1 MFSNL
6 SYAEKKDFKI
16 YDTEKKLNEP
26 AVDSLFITEWFT
38 HNECVY
44 AYGFKENVAFGH
56 VKVPICISLFV
67 LSKLPNLDF
76 LRCINGVV
84 EIELVET
91 DYNSTEI
98 SIFQRNENFNLF
110 RIRMDYFDQV
120 MALYYE
126 LKKNKTPVIYCAP
139 SYDLTTMLLLEFRH
153 KENLYLYGEITVTSS
168 EFKKDHDNINF
179 KRGQPKLRV
188 ASFDIETVSDHNFR
202 VPTGENIND
211 IVYSISIYFI
221 QNNIRFLYSIINY
234 PLLVKP
240 QVTYIK
246 HEGYDVHKIIEVLS
260 EKELLIETMKLF
272 DSFNEPTY
280 LIGYNSHSYDL
291 PFLLCR
297 CSLYSLNF
305 CNNFRY
311 VNGALTYQNLIHL
324 DLLKFMRKY
333 FSFTSYKLSNVAS
346 EILKTYNKDDINA
359 VEIRFVYRDLE
370 KTKQIKENYKYSNNS
385 FTLADIVKYNEKDTI
400 VVLKLFDML
409 AYSTVLWDI
418 CNENYLNINRIAESQ
433 QNEYLNYKLFF
444 QFLKTKHFCVALHE
458 DRYIV
463 TKNYTILVNGEN
475 LVKSSSG
482 KFAGGFNY
490 SGGIESIKNI
500 VMYDFVTY
508 YPKIMEMGIS
518 IENTVV
524 LDGKTVKLIYSE
536 LVSCKLCKFTTH
548 KGENLGLTN
557 KENDVDIASR
567 LYLADLLPNVPEIL
581 SLDEIAND
589 DKIIVVKY
597 SKSALLS
604 KFIIEQNRHREV
616 FKTNK
621 SVLDGLINRI
631 DNEIATKELISESDN
646 SASSNSDSSDDEIEI
661 SSSSALIVH
670 TTNSTGL
677 RLKIYNNVKKLPLNI
692 LYEYKKLALGEF
704 ARFGSFDTSKK
715 TENSSVYGLLG
726 SNYGILSNKAVAAA
740 VTCKG
745 RENLIK
751 TILFVE
757 NLGVDAHVF
766 FADTDSLMVKCGQ
779 NYDPSIVAQYTKET
793 NPELVLNSKIYK
805 LGHFFKKKVYLFN
818 FNEEWQSRGIN
829 RTGPM
834 LWDRILILYAN
845 KLFSNETITV
855 ATLRNELFSIFHL
868 CVDKFK
874 DDLSESFIT
883 TNLKSRESYSTNT
896 PTKILLDRL
905 HVETQGSFIPDKTLA
920 TTFKYVNSP
929 QTVFK
934 VCDFETVTWRDIN
947 IYKYLSKIHKPLYGL
962 ISENIYKSNLKV
974 NKTLKLTFNEFDK
987 IMIDS
992 YVAFRYLHQ
1001 EEFN

>member
-6 SYAEKKDFKI
+6 SYDEKKAFKT
-16 YDTEKKLNEP
+16 YDTEKKLNEKST
-26 AVDSLFITEWFT
+26 DSLCITEWFT
-38 HNECVY
+38 QHEHVY
-44 AYGFKENVAFGH
+44 AYGFKEKIFGN
-56 VKVPICISLFV
+56 VKVPIYISLFV
-67 LSKLPNLDF
+67 LSKLPNIDF
-76 LRCINGVV
+76 LRCVNGV
-84 EIELVET
+84 IDIDLVESEF
-91 DYNSTEI
+91 NSTEI
-98 SIFQRNENFNLF
+98 SIFQTNENFNLF

-120 MALYYE
+120 MSLYYE
-126 LKKNKTPVIYCAP
+126 LKKNKTPVIYCTP

-153 KENLYLYGEITVTSS
+153 KENLYLYGEITVTSL
-168 EFKKDHDNINF
+168 EFKNNHDNIIF
-179 KRGQPKLRV
+179 KKSQPKLQIV
-188 ASFDIETVSDHNFR
+188 SFDIETVSNHDFR

-211 IVYSISIYFI
+211 IIYSISIYFI
-221 QNNIRFLYSIINY
+221 RNNIRFLYSIINY
-234 PLLVKP
+234 PLCDKP
-240 QVTYIK
+240 NIKYIE
-246 HEGYDVHKIIEVLS
+246 HDGYDRHQIIEVLS
-260 EKELLIETMKLF
+260 EKELLLETFKLF
-272 DSFNEPTY
+272 DSFYEPTY

-297 CSLYSLNF
+297 CSLYSLNL
-305 CNNFRY
+305 CNNFRF
-311 VNGALTYQNLIHL
+311 VNGALTYQNMIHL

-333 FSFTSYKLSNVAS
+333 FNFTSYKLSNVAS

-359 VEIRFVYRDLE
+359 VEIRFVYRDLD
-370 KTKQIKENYKYSNNS
+370 KTKQIKENYKYSSNS

-400 VVLKLFDML
+400 VVFKLFDIL

-458 DRYIV
+458 DRYII
-463 TKNYTILVNGEN
+463 TKTHTMLVNGEN

-490 SGGIESIKNI
+490 SGGIVSTENI

-508 YPKIMEMGIS
+508 YPKIIEMGIS
-518 IENTVV
+518 IENTMV

-536 LVSCKLCKFTTH
+536 LASCKLYKFTTH

-557 KENDVDIASR
+557 KNDVDIASR
-567 LYLADLLPNVPEIL
+567 LYLANLLPNVPEIS
-581 SLDEIAND
+581 SLDDISND
-589 DKIIVVKY
+589 DKIIIVKY

-631 DNEIATKELISESDN
+631 DKEIATKEILESDV
-646 SASSNSDSSDDEIEI
+646 SASSNSDSSSDNEAEIT
-661 SSSSALIVH
+661 SASALIVQ
-670 TTNSTGL
+670 TTNSSGL
-677 RLKIYNNVKKLPLNI
+677 RLKIYNNVKKLSLNI

-726 SNYGILSNKAVAAA
+726 SSYGILSNKAVAAA

-745 RENLIK
+745 RENLIN
-751 TILFVE
+751 TIIFVE

-766 FADTDSLMVKCGQ
+766 WADTDSLMVKCGQ
-779 NYDPSIVAQYTKET
+779 NYDPSIVSQFTKAT

-818 FNEEWQSRGIN
+818 FNEEWQSKGIN
-829 RTGPM
+829 RTGPTV
-834 LWDRILILYAN
+834 WNRILISYAN

-855 ATLRNELFSIFHL
+855 DTLQHELFSIFQL

-874 DDLSESFIT
+874 DDLSEAFIT
-883 TNLKSRESYSTNT
+883 TSLQSRESYKTNT
-896 PTKILLDRL
+896 PTKMLLDRL
-905 HVETQGSFIPDKTLA
+905 YTETNGSFIPDKTLA

-929 QTVFK
+929 QVVYK
-934 VCDFETVTWRDIN
+934 VCDFENVTWRDIN

-974 NKTLKLTFNEFDK
+974 NKILKITLKEFDK

-992 YVAFRYLHQ
+992 YIEFRYLHQ
-1001 EEFN
+1001 